1 MSRTET
7 LNARL
12 QPQLQ
17 AARQRWQQLS
27 PRERVLLRVGGG
39 ILLLALLWLLAMA
52 PALQTLRE
60 APQRKA
66 ELDRQLIQMRHL
78 QEQARALQ
86 QLPRISPATREPS

>member
-27 PRERVLLRVGGG
+27 PRERVLLRVGGS

-52 PALQTLRE
+52 PARPT
-60 APQRKA
+60 
-66 ELDRQLIQMRHL
+66 
-78 QEQARALQ
+78 
-86 QLPRISPATREPS
+86 